1 VPSRVILFTGHM
13 IDKPGTAK
21 GDIRFPPTEN
31 AEAKARAMILEAVQK
46 ELSGHEGSTLGI
58 AGGACGGDIL
68 FHEVCEQLGVK
79 TELALALPE
88 EKFQVTSVQ
97 RGGGNWIE
105 RYQTLIARKVPMVLQ
120 QDEALPRWL
129 ADKPDYDVW
138 RRNNLWMMFNALAT
152 GSRQLTLIALFN
164 REPNAQGP
172 GGTRHLTEE
181 AEKWGFKIVELDAQ
195 QLLTA

>member
-1 VPSRVILFTGHM
+1 M
-13 IDKPGTAK
+13 IQ
-21 GDIRFPPTEN
+21 
-31 AEAKARAMILEAVQK
+31 EAVQK

-79 TELALALPE
+79 TELDLALPE
-88 EKFQVTSVQ
+88 DKFQVTSVQ

-105 RYQTLIARKVPMVLQ
+105 RYQKLISCKVPAVLQ

-152 GSRQLTLIALFN
+152 GSRQLTLISLFN
-164 REPNAQGP
+164 RESDARGP

-181 AEKWGFKIVELDAQ
+181 AGKWGFKIIELDAQ